1 MAKGVLLQ
9 PDLPLASTSPKRR
22 IWSLLPEMND
32 AWRAERSIVP
42 QRASPSPVNMI
53 AWTAE
58 IGRIVAI
65 R

>member
-9 PDLPLASTSPKRR
+9 PDLPLEVAEEANLASAPPRR
-22 IWSLLPEMND
+22 
-32 AWRAERSIVP
+32 RAERSIVP
-42 QRASPSPVNMI
+42 QRASPSPVNTT

-58 IGRIVAI
+58 VGRIIAI